1 MADKAIAIDPT
12 EDNNI
17 DKSAFIALLELQE
30 KYQIGRDPLYVRMRY
45 LAITTWKIG
54 GKAYLDEQQI
64 AYMDELHEHIKT
76 VGRMEGYTPP
86 APSGPVTEA
95 KPSAAI
101 QTVEESREIEVAVNS
116 VNYSPQ
122 NNRAHSSGEN
132 EAIASLIQSAQN
144 KAAGV
149 LIAENVLAQQFI
161 QNPDALPPELKAKIK
176 ESSQMPTVDP
186 FAYAASLMNF
196 AASFGVAA

>member
-1 MADKAIAIDPT
+1 MADSAPLEDQT

-17 DKSAFIALLELQE
+17 NKSAKFSLLELQE

-45 LAITTWKIG
+45 LSITTWKTG
-54 GKAYLDEQQI
+54 GKAYLDEQQVV
-64 AYMDELHEHIKT
+64 YMDELHEHIKAT
-76 VGRMEGYTPP
+76 GRMEGYEPP
-86 APSGPVTEA
+86 APSGPITED
-95 KPSAAI
+95 KQSQI
-101 QTVEESREIEVAVNS
+101 QTVEEESSIVESAPM
-116 VNYSPQ
+116 NYSPQ
-122 NNRAHSSGEN
+122 QSRAHNSSEN

-161 QNPDALPPELKAKIK
+161 QNPDKLPEELKAKIK
-176 ESSQMPTVDP
+176 ESAQMPTVDP
-186 FAYAASLMNF
+186 FAYAASLTNF

>member
-1 MADKAIAIDPT
+1 MADNSAGIDQT
-12 EDNNI
+12 EDNNT
-17 DKSAFIALLELQE
+17 DKSAKIALLELQE

-54 GKAYLDEQQI
+54 GKAYLDEQQV
-64 AYMDELHEHIKT
+64 AYMDELHEHIKAN
-76 VGRMEGYTPP
+76 GRMEGYTPP
-86 APSGPVTEA
+86 APSGPIAET
-95 KPSAAI
+95 KPNSAI

-122 NNRAHSSGEN
+122 NSRAHNTGEN

-161 QNPDALPPELKAKIK
+161 QNPDALPEELRTKIK